1 MYRLMT
7 DNDLEML
14 KEEIANDP
22 VHGKDPAFNEGIF
35 LDPDGRSLVF
45 EDNEGVVMIVNLHKE
60 IRLTIQ
66 FKNSVS
72 KERLRE
78 CFRRYIPEFAAAHK
92 KAGICAM
99 TYTTENKVLAWF
111 LRSFGFR
118 KAEVQRMV
126 L

>member
-1 MYRLMT
+1 MT

-35 LDPDGRSLVF
+35 LDPDGRSIVF
-45 EDNEGVVMIVNLHKE
+45 EDSEGPVMFVNLRKE

-66 FKNSVS
+66 FRESVS

-78 CFRRYIPEFAAAHK
+78 CFKRYIPEFAAAHK
-92 KAGICAM
+92 QAGITAL
-99 TYTTENKVLAWF
+99 TYTTENKALAW
-111 LRSFGFR
+111 
-118 KAEVQRMV
+118 
-126 L
+126 